1 MTNERTRKEIVDFG
15 KMLYQKGL
23 TVGTAGNIS
32 ARGEHD
38 IMLITPTGTCK
49 GMLKEDGLVVI
60 DIKDGKVL
68 SGGRPSIET
77 PFHLAFYRA
86 RPEVKAV
93 IHTHP
98 VYCTALAVKGLRIL
112 PGLTPEGLLVLG
124 RNVPLVPYA
133 TPGTDDLAKVLSD
146 TLRTSDSFLLE
157 KHGAIAVGRDMEEA
171 FHRMET
177 LEFMAQLQFNLY
189 TLGGAKQLPDDE
201 IDRILKK

>member
-1 MTNERTRKEIVDFG
+1 VTSEKARREIVRFG
-15 KMLYQKGL
+15 KLLYQKGL

-38 IMLITPTGTCK
+38 TMLITPTGTGK
-49 GMLKEDGLVVI
+49 GMLEEDKIVVI
-60 DIKDGKVL
+60 DIKDGKTI
-68 SGGRPSIET
+68 GGGKPSIET

-86 RPEVKAV
+86 RPETNAV

-98 VYCTALAVKGLRIL
+98 VYCTALAVKGLTVQ

-133 TPGTDDLAKVLSD
+133 TPGTDDLARILTEAPS
-146 TLRTSDSFLLE
+146 TASTFLLE
-157 KHGAIAVGRDMEEA
+157 KHGAIAVGRDMTEA

-177 LEFMAQLQFNLY
+177 LEFIAQLQFNLHA
-189 TLGGAKQLPDDE
+189 LGGAGPLPEDE
-201 IDRILKK
+201 VCRILKK

>member
-1 MTNERTRKEIVDFG
+1 MTSEHARREIVDFG
-15 KMLYQKGL
+15 RMLYQKGL

-38 IMLITPTGTCK
+38 TMLITPTSTCK
-49 GMLKEDGLVVI
+49 GMLEEDRLVVI

-146 TLRTSDSFLLE
+146 ALMTSDSFLLE

-177 LEFMAQLQFNLY
+177 LEFMAQLQFNLH